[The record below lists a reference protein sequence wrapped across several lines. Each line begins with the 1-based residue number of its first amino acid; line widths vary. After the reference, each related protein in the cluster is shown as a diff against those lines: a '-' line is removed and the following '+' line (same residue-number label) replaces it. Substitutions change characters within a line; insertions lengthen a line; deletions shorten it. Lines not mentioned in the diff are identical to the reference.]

1 MPKPLQYRTGS
12 LIYFQGD
19 PADLVFI
26 LQKGAVRLGYKN
38 IETGEDVHDMV
49 QPGEFFGV
57 KSALGRFPR
66 EESAMALKD
75 SALMAFSV
83 PEFEALAMA
92 NTRIIMKM
100 LKVFSNQLRRVH
112 NQVSVMMSTK
122 EYTKPEDGLFSIG
135 EYYLKTKNYQKARH
149 VFSRY
154 LSYYPSGPNAAQAS
168 NFLHDA
174 ETALESSQ
182 AIGDT
187 E

>member
-1 MPKPLQYRTGS
+1 MPKPMQYRSGS

-19 PADLVFI
+19 PAELVFI

-66 EESAMALKD
+66 EENAMALRD
-75 SALMAFSV
+75 STLMSFSV
-83 PEFEALAMA
+83 SEFEALAMA

-112 NQVSVMMSTK
+112 KQVSVMMSTK
-122 EYTKPEDGLFSIG
+122 EYTKPEDSLFGLG
-135 EYYLKTKNYQKARH
+135 EFHLKNKNYQKARH

-154 LSYYPSGPNAAQAS
+154 LSYYPTGSKAAEAT
-168 NFLHDA
+168 NYLNDA
-174 ETALESSQ
+174 ENSLASPAAEE
-182 AIGDT
+182 A